1 MHRTEITS
9 DSTRRRQRLL
19 VRGVTTLAVGGGY
32 YVTAVLSLRLALVE
46 ENVTPVWPPTG
57 IALVAILL
65 FGRSVWP
72 GIGVAAFLVNAPI
85 SPSLGAA
92 AVVAVGNT
100 LAPLLSAQLLRRVG
114 FRTEFDRLRDALALV
129 FLAALGGMLVS
140 ATLGASTLALSG
152 AIPADEFPSAWSVWW
167 TGDAM
172 GVLIVAPFLLSLLSI
187 RFRPGTR
194 WSRRMEAAALFV
206 GLAITCRLVFSSD
219 VGLQF
224 LIFPFLI
231 WAAWR
236 FQLRGAAPAALLASA
251 AAIWA
256 SVQGTGPFSGGTL
269 LEKMVNLQAFNG
281 SVALTAFVLATIT
294 TERLKARE
302 ALRRSGV
309 ELEQRVLRRTEELW
323 ATVKKLELSEMQ
335 LAEAQQVAHIGS
347 WEWDIPA
354 NRVTWSDELF
364 RLYGL
369 EPGSINVNYEAFLE
383 RLHPGDRKRVAAIMD
398 KAYKDHQPFAIDH
411 RIVLPAG
418 SEGILHSR
426 GRVVI
431 DEHGNPVKMVGTAQD
446 ISERKRAEKY
456 AQRLDEADVRRKQAL
471 ELNDEIIQ
479 GLALAKYALESGDAP
494 AAARLVETTLEAAR
508 TIVSDLLG
516 AERGDAQL
524 EPGDLVREAPA
535 RLPEEGEG

>member
-1 MHRTEITS
+1 MYRTEITS
-9 DSTRRRQRLL
+9 ESTQRRRRLL
-19 VRGVTTLAVGGGY
+19 VRGFTILAVGGAY

-57 IALVAILL
+57 IALVAILFL
-65 FGRSVWP
+65 GRSVWP

-92 AVVAVGNT
+92 AAIAVGNT
-100 LAPLLSAQLLRRVG
+100 LAPLLSAQLLRVVG

-129 FLAALGGMLVS
+129 FLGALGGMLVS
-140 ATLGASTLALSG
+140 ATVGASTLALSG
-152 AIPADEFPSAWSVWW
+152 AIPAEEFASAWSVWW

-172 GVLIVAPFLLSLLSI
+172 GVLVVAPFLLSLPSI
-187 RFRPGTR
+187 RLRIGTR
-194 WSRRMEAAALFV
+194 WSRRAEATALFV
-206 GLAITCRLVFSSD
+206 GLAITCRLVFTSD

-256 SVQGTGPFSGGTL
+256 SVEGTGPFSGGTV
-269 LEKMVNLQAFNG
+269 LENMVNLQAFNG
-281 SVALTAFVLATIT
+281 SVALTAFVLAAIT

-302 ALRRSGV
+302 ALRRAGL
-309 ELEQRVLRRTEELW
+309 ELEERVLRRTEELW
-323 ATVKKLELSEMQ
+323 AAVKKLELSEMQ
-335 LAEAQQVAHIGS
+335 LAEAQKVAHIGS
-347 WEWDIPA
+347 WEWDVPA
-354 NRVTWSDELF
+354 STVTWTDELF

-369 EPGSINVNYEAFLE
+369 EPGSIKVDDEAFLE
-383 RLHPGDRKRVAAIMD
+383 RLHPDDRERVAAIRD
-398 KAYKDHQPFAIDH
+398 RAFKDHQPFAIDH
-411 RIVLPAG
+411 RIVLPDG
-418 SEGILHSR
+418 SERILHSR

-431 DEHGNPVKMVGTAQD
+431 DEQGNPVKMVGTAQD
-446 ISERKRAEKY
+446 ISERKRAEEY
-456 AQRLDEADVRRKQAL
+456 AQRLREADVRRREAL

-494 AAARLVETTLEAAR
+494 AAVRLVETTLEAVR
-508 TIVSDLLG
+508 TIVGDLLG
-516 AERGDAQL
+516 AEGGDAQL

-535 RLPEEGEG
+535 RLPEEIEG